1 MLPPTAKIRT
11 AKQCEIYL
19 ARLAAAMRKGSE
31 ADARRLLP
39 LVARLKAEL
48 ETARAEDEL
57 LRELLNPGHFDSLR
71 ESEFENE

>member
-1 MLPPTAKIRT
+1 MLPPAAKIRT

-39 LVARLKAEL
+39 LVARLNSEL
-48 ETARAEDEL
+48 EAARAEDEL
-57 LRELLNPGHFDSLR
+57 LRELLNPDLFGTKQ

>member
-1 MLPPTAKIRT
+1 MLPPAAKIRT

-48 ETARAEDEL
+48 EAARAEDEL
-57 LRELLNPGHFDSLR
+57 LCELLNPDLFGTTH

>member
-1 MLPPTAKIRT
+1 MLPPAAKIRT

-48 ETARAEDEL
+48 EAARAEDEL
-57 LRELLNPGHFDSLR
+57 LLELLNPDLFGTTH